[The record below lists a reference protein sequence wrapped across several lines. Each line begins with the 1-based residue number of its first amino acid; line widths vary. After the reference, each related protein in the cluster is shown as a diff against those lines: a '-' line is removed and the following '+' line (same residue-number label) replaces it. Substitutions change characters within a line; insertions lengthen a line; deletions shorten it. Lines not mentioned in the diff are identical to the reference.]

1 MAQSFS
7 KFVTEKETKQKY
19 KLLIVSTRPK
29 KSEFYHTTKRLLEE
43 ASAVGIEAF
52 ALLCETARIDSLK
65 NQVWNSED
73 SNKKFDIDPDNTIA
87 IIRGS
92 VAGKDAY
99 LNLVS
104 QLEKMGVSVVNSRTT
119 VSICA
124 DKYRTAIRLNDNGV
138 PTPKTSLLQSVDT
151 VQDSLDS
158 IGEKY
163 PLILKTLRG
172 SKGIG
177 VIFIESRRQL
187 DSIIQLLWK
196 QDSDTELL
204 LQRYVK
210 ADHDVRVLV
219 LGNKVLASMRRDVLK
234 GDFRSN
240 ASLGAKVSEY
250 KLSDE
255 EIKICL
261 DAHKAVNGVYTAVD
275 LIRSG
280 KDSFVLEV
288 NSSPGTSGI
297 EKATGKNLMGEL
309 LDYFMDR
316 DNWRWVAHE
325 IGRNERIEIKG
336 VGDVVAN
343 FDTGNSARCIIHAD
357 EWDIKGKEVIW
368 KSYGKTYKHKLVKMG
383 KWERGALNAQV
394 IERPIVSFDIHFNGK
409 LYKDVMFALDD
420 RTEKTTKCLMN
431 QDFMIRA
438 KVMVNPARKFV
449 VTESYEDF
457 DIFDD
462 GKSEKERK

>member
-1 MAQSFS
+1 VAQSFS
-7 KFVTEKETKQKY
+7 NFITEEKKETKY
-19 KLLIVSTRPK
+19 KLLVVSTRPNNNPY
-29 KSEFYHTTKRLLEE
+29 YHTTQRLMDE
-43 ASAVGIEAF
+43 AKSRGIEAF
-52 ALLCETARIDSLK
+52 ALLCETAMVDGI
-65 NQVWNSED
+65 NFQVWNSDKKNE
-73 SNKKFDIDPDNTIA
+73 KFDIDPDNTIA

-99 LNLVS
+99 LDLVS
-104 QLEKMGVSVVNSRTT
+104 QLEKMGISVVNSRTT

-124 DKYRTAIRLNDNGV
+124 DKYRTAIRLNETGV
-138 PTPKTSLLQSVDT
+138 PTPKTSLLQSIET
-151 VQDSLDS
+151 LQDSLET
-158 IGEKY
+158 IGEEY

-204 LQRYVK
+204 LQKYVK
-210 ADHDVRVLV
+210 TDHDVRVLV
-219 LGNKVLASMRRDVLK
+219 LGNKVFASMRRDVLK

-250 KLSDE
+250 KLSEE

-275 LIRSG
+275 LIKSG

-297 EKATGKNLMGEL
+297 EKATGRNLMGEM
-309 LDYFMDR
+309 LDYFKNR
-316 DNWRWVAHE
+316 DNWRYVAHE
-325 IGRNERIEIKG
+325 IGRLERIEIQG

-343 FDTGNSARCIIHAD
+343 FDTGNSARCIIHTD
-357 EWDIKGKEVIW
+357 EYDVKGKEVIW

-394 IERPIVSFDIHFNGK
+394 IERPIISFDVMFNGR
-409 LYKDVMFALDD
+409 LYKDVSFALDD

-431 QDFMIRA
+431 QDFMSRA
-438 KVMVNPARKFV
+438 RVMVNPSRKFV

-457 DIFDD
+457 DIFND
-462 GKSEKERK
+462 GKTEKERK

>member
-1 MAQSFS
+1 VAQSFS
-7 KFVTEKETKQKY
+7 NFITEEKKETKY
-19 KLLIVSTRPK
+19 KLLVVSTRPNNNPY
-29 KSEFYHTTKRLLEE
+29 YHTTQRLMDE
-43 ASAVGIEAF
+43 AKSRGIEAF
-52 ALLCETARIDSLK
+52 ALLCETAMVDGI
-65 NQVWNSED
+65 NFQVWNSDKKNE
-73 SNKKFDIDPDNTIA
+73 KFDIDPDNTIA

-99 LNLVS
+99 LDLVS
-104 QLEKMGVSVVNSRTT
+104 QLEKMGISVVNSRTT

-124 DKYRTAIRLNDNGV
+124 DKYRTAIRLNETGV
-138 PTPKTSLLQSVDT
+138 PTPKTSLLQSIET
-151 VQDSLDS
+151 LQDSLET
-158 IGEKY
+158 IGEEY

-204 LQRYVK
+204 LQKYVK
-210 ADHDVRVLV
+210 TDHDVRVLV
-219 LGNKVLASMRRDVLK
+219 LGNKVFASMRRDVLK

-250 KLSDE
+250 KLSEE

-261 DAHKAVNGVYTAVD
+261 DAHKSVNGVYTAVD
-275 LIRSG
+275 LIKSG

-297 EKATGKNLMGEL
+297 EKATGRNLMGEM
-309 LDYFMDR
+309 LDYFKNR
-316 DNWRWVAHE
+316 DNWRYVAHE
-325 IGRNERIEIKG
+325 IGRLERIEIQG

-343 FDTGNSARCIIHAD
+343 FDTGNSARCIIHTD
-357 EWDIKGKEVIW
+357 EYDVKGKEVIW

-394 IERPIVSFDIHFNGK
+394 IERPIISFDVMFNGR
-409 LYKDVMFALDD
+409 LYKDVSFALDD

-431 QDFMIRA
+431 QDFMSRA
-438 KVMVNPARKFV
+438 RVMVNPSRKFV

-457 DIFDD
+457 DIFND
-462 GKSEKERK
+462 GKTEKERK